1 MNVRKQMNLEE
12 KLITELPLSVNFH
25 MKGSPKKSWTG
36 FNSPLKKRHQR
47 TKSGPLSIAS
57 DFKITCRRKDDM
69 SRTATRHQKSQ
80 SYLTDLQMEH
90 TKSSFKILIQRVQN
104 STRVS
109 RSGSIQG
116 QIKSHNQQG
125 SAIISRANS
134 KENLRNLLPYAKN
147 LVVKG

>member
-25 MKGSPKKSWTG
+25 LNDSPKKSWTG
-36 FNSPLKKRHQR
+36 FSSPLKKRHQR

-57 DFKITCRRKDDM
+57 DFKITSRPKDDM
-69 SRTATRHQKSQ
+69 FRTATRHKKSQ

-90 TKSSFKILIQRVQN
+90 TKSSFKILIQRDQN
-104 STRVS
+104 SIRDS

-116 QIKSHNQQG
+116 QTKSHKRQG
-125 SAIISRANS
+125 SAIISRATS
-134 KENLRNLLPYAKN
+134 K
-147 LVVKG
+147 